1 MWLIEK
7 IKAWRE
13 RRTER
18 KIKRLER
25 KYGLLYFHAPMGAG
39 RYFLE
44 RDENARKAMKAVM
57 RLEGNRYKTCM
68 QLSSAFQ
75 EERRKLGLEA
85 LWEARR
91 ISAEIHNPEGVSFYD
106 VQRPE
111 GYSSNFGGLPLGNII
126 VPRYNTSVFKEIY
139 ENDVLGN
146 TQ

>member
-13 RRTER
+13 RRIER

-85 LWEARR
+85 LWEARW
-91 ISAEIHNPEGVSFYD
+91 ISAEFHNPEGVCFYD
-106 VQRPE
+106 EQRPE
-111 GYSSNFGGLPLGNII
+111 GYISNFGGLPSGNFMG
-126 VPRYNTSVFKEIY
+126 PRYDTSGIREIY

-146 TQ
+146 TR